1 MIHFNIPFPNPIP
14 DHQNQSLQVM
24 KMQVSLPDDVN
35 NITGNSTPR
44 NWETTQTERLI
55 SSSKHSSKLSHPE
68 ATYVVFQK
76 PAHIMLLSHFESAVD
91 LDDVF
96 LISCR
101 DYTSWFNIQLLEA
114 IVEKFGSEKDKKR
127 R

>member
-1 MIHFNIPFPNPIP
+1 MEIFSSLAPSPF
-14 DHQNQSLQVM
+14 
-24 KMQVSLPDDVN
+24 K
-35 NITGNSTPR
+35 GNSTPH
-44 NWETTQTERLI
+44 NWETTQAERLI
-55 SSSKHSSKLSHPE
+55 SSSKHSSKLSRQE
-68 ATYVVFQK
+68 ATYVVFPK

-114 IVEKFGSEKDKKR
+114 IVEKFEVKR
-127 R
+127 IKRGDENI